1 MRLGLGFS
9 LKYLEIFFHKS
20 INKMSAEIIFLHE
33 LHHSYQLEGI
43 SSVANRLIRI
53 AGRIVS
59 LDYPER
65 LCLIQ
70 DDEHELKLWIDI
82 SLIDMSLLKCDH
94 LFQFIGSTDVTDRP
108 IVRNIFM
115 IVLCVN
121 HIDFI

>member
-1 MRLGLGFS
+1 
-9 LKYLEIFFHKS
+9 
-20 INKMSAEIIFLHE
+20 MSAEIIFLHE

-53 AGRIVS
+53 TGRIVS

-82 SLIDMSLLKCDH
+82 SLIDMSLLKFDQ
-94 LFQFIGSTDVTDRP
+94 LFQFIGSTDVTDRQ
-108 IVRNIFM
+108 IVRNIKLLFFALTTLIRKNM
-115 IVLCVN
+115 KTAMTCSI
-121 HIDFI
+121 